1 MIQSDQQLSL
11 MHIGRNN
18 STYSMKKANDCNQKG
33 SYSLVI
39 ETFSFICLTL
49 LTFLVKK
56 KLYRAIDAL
65 DLSQIT
71 RILADGNQSGFALY
85 GFNAIVRPKL

>member
-1 MIQSDQQLSL
+1 MIHQTQNISPFVE

-18 STYSMKKANDCNQKG
+18 SNDFNQKG
-33 SYSLVI
+33 SYPLVI
-39 ETFSFICLTL
+39 KTFSLICLTL

-56 KLYRAIDAL
+56 KLYLAIDAL

>member
-11 MHIGRNN
+11 THIGRNN

-33 SYSLVI
+33 SNPLVI
-39 ETFSFICLTL
+39 KTFSPICLTV
-49 LTFLVKK
+49 LTFLVQK

-65 DLSQIT
+65 DLSQ
-71 RILADGNQSGFALY
+71 N
-85 GFNAIVRPKL
+85 K